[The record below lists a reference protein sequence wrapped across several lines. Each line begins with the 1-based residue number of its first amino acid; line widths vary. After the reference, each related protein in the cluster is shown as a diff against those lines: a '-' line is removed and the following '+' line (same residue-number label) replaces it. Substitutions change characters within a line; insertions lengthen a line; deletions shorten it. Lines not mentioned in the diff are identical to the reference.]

1 MTADPKS
8 EDVPCLEIGSAPLVS
23 FCLAT
28 YKRPDRLRNVLASIC
43 AQTVSDYEVIV
54 SDNDPEQSSRV
65 TVESLRD
72 ERFRY
77 ISNSVNVGMV
87 KNFNVALNR
96 ARGRYVV
103 MITDDDPIYPQMLNR
118 LVSLAAKYPGFGA
131 YYGACDVALENSE
144 VASTYASEE
153 GLISFL
159 APIAH
164 EEVRV
169 YTSAQFLSAFFKRSI
184 FPYMLW
190 STGMVRRDIALRIGG
205 MPDYGSPFLTDFTYM
220 ALAGEE
226 AGFAT
231 INESLGYQAV
241 HGENSGF
248 TNPHSLHVA
257 LQGSHGLLTERLS
270 KRRDWHA
277 LRSDMER
284 YLGVYIVGHIVAM
297 RRYFRRRGDPQQ
309 RLEYESLKR
318 SLFEIRYIRRL
329 SYRYHLANIMAAVP
343 FLRRVYTRLKKLRP
357 H

>member
-1 MTADPKS
+1 MIADSKN
-8 EDVPCLEIGSAPLVS
+8 DGVPSLEIGSSPLVS

-28 YKRPDRLRNVLASIC
+28 YKRPERLSSVLASIR
-43 AQTVSDYEVIV
+43 AQTIRDYEVIV
-54 SDNDPEQSSRV
+54 SDNDPEQSSKA
-65 TVESLRD
+65 TVESIRD

-77 ISNSVNVGMV
+77 VSNSVNVGMV
-87 KNFNVALNR
+87 KNFNVALSH

-103 MITDDDPIYPQMLNR
+103 MITDDDPIYPHMLST
-118 LVSLAAKYPGFGA
+118 LVSLAANYPGFGA

-159 APIAH
+159 APVAR
-164 EEVRV
+164 EAVRV

-190 STGMVRRDIALRIGG
+190 STGMVRRDIAVRIGG

-231 INESLGYQAV
+231 INDSLGYQAV
-241 HGENSGF
+241 HGQNSGF

-270 KRRDWHA
+270 NRSDWTV
-277 LRSDMER
+277 LRSDMEA

-297 RRYFRRRGDPQQ
+297 RRYFKRRGSPEQ

-318 SLFEIRYIRRL
+318 SLFEIRYIRKL

-343 FLRRVYTRLKKLRP
+343 FLRRIYTRLKKLRP